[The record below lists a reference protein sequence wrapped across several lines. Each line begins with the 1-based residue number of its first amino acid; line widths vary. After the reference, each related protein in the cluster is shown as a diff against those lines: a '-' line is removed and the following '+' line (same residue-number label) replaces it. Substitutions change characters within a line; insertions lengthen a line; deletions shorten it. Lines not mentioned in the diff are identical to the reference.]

1 MNAVP
6 KSAAHCDYCGLP
18 LGADLVGS
26 AVSDSGQ
33 TATIELKHV
42 AHAADEAQYCCYGCR
57 FAASITQSGGD
68 VAQARWMMT
77 SLGWSVFFTMNVMA
91 FTMYLWS
98 QPEQS
103 NEPGQALFYDLGRYV
118 CLLFTTPV
126 ILLLGMPLIADAWDA
141 LKQRRM
147 SMSLLLVV
155 GVAAAYAYSLYSVF
169 QNEGHVYFEVC
180 CMVLVIVT
188 LGRWLEAAGKLQTT
202 QALRAL
208 EKFLPEQVRVIRQ
221 GAEVT
226 VPRGE
231 VNTGEILRVLP
242 GERIP
247 VDGIIQRSYA
257 EIDEQAVTGEAV
269 PAAKGPGDSVYSGTL
284 NLDGDL
290 VIEATSTA
298 EGGTLQRIIAAVTSA
313 SAAKEAYQRLADW
326 LSSWFLP
333 LVTLIAV
340 GTFLVHWNRAGLQQ
354 GILAALA
361 VVVIS
366 CPCALGLATPMAI
379 WAALGRAARR
389 HVLVREGDA
398 LSRLVKANVVC
409 FDKTGTLT
417 SGKASVAAFRLAMGE
432 SPVGVAVIASA
443 LANASSHPF
452 SKAIANYL
460 LEEEGITPTVP
471 LRDGKSVTGRGM
483 MGYADGISG
492 PVYLGSGRMMQ
503 ELGQVNEELTQAV
516 EDEAAFSVT
525 YVAWA
530 GKVRGAFL
538 LQDELRPEAQQAIQE
553 LQQLGLQ
560 CVLLSGDRKVRAN
573 HLGGRLGI
581 EVRGELLP
589 EEKLEIVR
597 SLRQDGKVV
606 VMVGDGI
613 NDAPALAAADIG
625 ISLASGTDISRETA
639 AVCLMRDDLLGVAWL
654 MQLSQKTV
662 RTIRWNLAWAFL
674 YNVVGIGI
682 AATGGLNPILAAV
695 AMVASSVLVVTN
707 SLQLANGSDEPPAKV
722 GPDSLASDEDRG
734 VNRDE
739 PEAMTADVVNS

>member
-1 MNAVP
+1 MNAAP

-26 AVSDSGQ
+26 AVSDSGPS
-33 TATIELKHV
+33 AAIELKHV
-42 AHAADEAQYCCYGCR
+42 TQAADEVQYCCYGCR

-155 GVAAAYAYSLYSVF
+155 GVVAAYAYSLYSVF

-221 GAEVT
+221 GEEVT

-231 VNTGEILRVLP
+231 VNTGEVLRVLP

-313 SAAKEAYQRLADW
+313 SAAKEVYQRLADW

-333 LVTLIAV
+333 LVTLVAV
-340 GTFLVHWNRAGLQQ
+340 GTFMVHWNRAGLQQ

-417 SGKASVAAFRLAMGE
+417 SGKASVAAFRLASGE
-432 SPVGVAVIASA
+432 SPAEVAAIASA
-443 LANASSHPF
+443 LTNASSHPF

-460 LEEEGITPTVP
+460 LEEEGIVATVP

-483 MGYADGISG
+483 MGYADGIAG

-503 ELGQVNEELTQAV
+503 EMGQVNDELTQAI

-560 CVLLSGDRKVRAN
+560 CMLLSGDRKVRAN

-589 EEKLEIVR
+589 EEKLEVVR
-597 SLRQDGKVV
+597 SFRQDGKVV

-682 AATGGLNPILAAV
+682 AATGGLNPIFAAV

-707 SLQLANGSDEPPAKV
+707 SLQLANGSDDPPAKV
-722 GPDSLASDEDRG
+722 GPDSLSGR
-734 VNRDE
+734 
-739 PEAMTADVVNS
+739 